1 VTRELDFE
9 RPVLELER
17 QIDELRRQAAGR
29 DSLANI
35 VDTGLDK
42 KPRKKTKRKKK
53 GPDFERQLSALED
66 RARSLRQEIFSKLS
80 RWQIV
85 QLARHPSRPYTLDYL
100 SHAFSNFVE
109 LHGDRGFADDRSI
122 VGGLARLDGRSVMVI
137 GHQKGRSTKENLTR
151 NFGMPRPEGYR
162 KALRLMRVAER
173 FGLPIVTLIDTPGAY
188 PGIGAEERGQ
198 AQAIAEALEGMA
210 ALSVPVVT
218 VVIGEGGSGGALA
231 IGVANRV
238 LMMEYGI
245 YSVISPEGCASILFK
260 DAAYAERAAD
270 ALRLTA
276 PDLVELGVVDDVIT
290 EPVGGGHRDVPLA
303 AQRLGA
309 AVSKQLV
316 QLGRMKPAALI
327 EDRYEK
333 FRRLGA
339 LGVPV
344 APPSTLGKS
353 TAPERSRRAERVA
366 AEPVHPDSPAPE
378 AMEEGALAAEG
389 TLPVAP
395 AEPHP
400 TGVEDLVESDRN
412 APADASSSA
421 PAGERDA
428 VSSES
433 AAGAKKS
440 AVKRAGARK
449 SAVKRA
455 GARKSE
461 AKKAAA
467 KKSVATKVAATKVA
481 ATKSAAKKPA
491 ARESAVKKPG
501 AKKSAATKSTARKSA
516 AKKAGAKKSAV
527 TKSTARKS
535 AAKKAGAKK
544 SATKKAAAKNSAP
557 KKAAAKKSAPKKAAA
572 KKSAPKKAAAKKSA
586 PKKAAAKKS
595 TRARRSTTS
604 ARGKRA

>member
-1 VTRELDFE
+1 MTRELDFE

-35 VDTGLDK
+35 VDTGLEK

-53 GPDFERQLSALED
+53 VPDFERQLSALEE
-66 RARSLRQEIFSKLS
+66 RARTLRQEIFSKLS

-100 SHAFSNFVE
+100 SHAFTNFVE

-260 DAAYAERAAD
+260 DAAFAERAAD

-327 EDRYEK
+327 EDRYAK

-344 APPSTLGKS
+344 APPSTSGKS
-353 TAPERSRRAERVA
+353 SAPERSRRAERA
-366 AEPVHPDSPAPE
+366 PTEQLPLDEPAPE
-378 AMEEGALAAEG
+378 LVEEGALAAAG

-400 TGVEDLVESDRN
+400 TGVEDLVDSERSE
-412 APADASSSA
+412 PATEQARRSSA
-421 PAGERDA
+421 ATGGA
-428 VSSES
+428 VRATAKKSG
-433 AAGAKKS
+433 AKKATAKKS
-440 AVKRAGARK
+440 AAKKAAATKAAAKKVTAKN
-449 SAVKRA
+449 SA
-455 GARKSE
+455 

-467 KKSVATKVAATKVA
+467 KKSA
-481 ATKSAAKKPA
+481 P
-491 ARESAVKKPG
+491 
-501 AKKSAATKSTARKSA
+501 
-516 AKKAGAKKSAV
+516 KKA
-527 TKSTARKS
+527 T
-535 AAKKAGAKK
+535 AKK
-544 SATKKAAAKNSAP
+544 SATKKAVAKKSAAKKAAAKKSAAKKAAAKKSAATKATAKKSATKKAVAKKSAP
-557 KKAAAKKSAPKKAAA
+557 KKATAKKSAPKKAAA
-572 KKSAPKKAAAKKSA
+572 KKSAAKKATAKKSKGA
-586 PKKAAAKKS
+586 RSKK
-595 TRARRSTTS
+595 R
-604 ARGKRA
+604 ARGKGA